1 MVPKDMQ
8 THTLTPAPIP
18 IYVCVC
24 VRIHTYVPTPNASAP
39 SFHLS
44 RHCLSLMRR
53 SRATF
58 IVALSQNPPLEREP
72 TECALC
78 KMLANL
84 RDANVLHLRAN
95 CCPDFSKGWTASQMM
110 LDLNS
115 SFNAESANKAEDEKT
130 AVVNCVAVHPTGLA
144 DHSHARDRPDAAI
157 WKTVAR

>member
-1 MVPKDMQ
+1 MHM
-8 THTLTPAPIP
+8 
-18 IYVCVC
+18 
-24 VRIHTYVPTPNASAP
+24 HTYVRTYTQCISSLFSPIATLPIPHEAKP
-39 SFHLS
+39 CDL
-44 RHCLSLMRR
+44 HCG
-53 SRATF
+53 TF
-58 IVALSQNPPLEREP
+58 AEPPLEREP

-115 SFNAESANKAEDEKT
+115 SFNAKSANKAEGEKT
-130 AVVNCVAVHPTGLA
+130 AVFNCVAVHPAGLA

-157 WKTVAR
+157 WKTVTR